1 MDLGFRAGFRD
12 NLVIHAARRETLL
25 QVDNYGYSCN
35 ERMRFAAHRDPNT
48 YPRSYQTSMSR
59 VDGQATYFGLKP
71 NNDELHALRRS
82 YQWRRNLNHQ
92 PKLKEA
98 TRVALEDAVE
108 GASDPFS
115 RPCLA
120 DEPERQKLYD
130 QKRQQRDTLLRVQH
144 VESPPQVGQAHE
156 SDFVQTRKIMP
167 ERDRLARS
175 LFHEGSLRNEVGR
188 SVMNDLIE

>member
-1 MDLGFRAGFRD
+1 MLYELVGLPFYCNAVAFFMAKALADGALQDYHSWDEGCAIQRPQLPQKHVIIEFAQDKRDWFIFPRSLRGGGLEHSQPSASLTSNALVDLGFRAGFRD

-82 YQWRRNLNHQ
+82 YQWRRNL
-92 PKLKEA
+92 A
-98 TRVALEDAVE
+98 
-108 GASDPFS
+108 
-115 RPCLA
+115 
-120 DEPERQKLYD
+120 YD
-130 QKRQQRDTLLRVQH
+130 
-144 VESPPQVGQAHE
+144 SNAG
-156 SDFVQTRKIMP
+156 
-167 ERDRLARS
+167 
-175 LFHEGSLRNEVGR
+175 N
-188 SVMNDLIE
+188 